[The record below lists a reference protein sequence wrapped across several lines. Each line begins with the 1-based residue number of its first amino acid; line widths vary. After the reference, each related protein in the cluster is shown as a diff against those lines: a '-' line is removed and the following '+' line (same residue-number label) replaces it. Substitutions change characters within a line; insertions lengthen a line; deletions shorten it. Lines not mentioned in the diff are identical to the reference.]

1 MADSYC
7 PRLSSLAAYCAR
19 TSGADVMEG
28 GTYLAMEGPQF
39 STRAESQLYR
49 NWGCDIIG
57 MTAMPEAKL
66 AREAELPYAL
76 VAMVTDYDCWRQEEA
91 GVEIADVLKVLHN
104 NADRAQRDRK
114 YTRLNS
120 SHQFASRMPYS
131 A

>member
-1 MADSYC
+1 
-7 PRLSSLAAYCAR
+7 
-19 TSGADVMEG
+19 
-28 GTYLAMEGPQF
+28 MEGPQF
-39 STRAESQLYR
+39 STREESQLYR

-104 NADRAQRDRK
+104 NADRAQRLVLEFAARLPKRARK
-114 YTRLNS
+114 STRLNS
-120 SHQFASRMPYS
+120 SH
-131 A
+131 

>member
-1 MADSYC
+1 
-7 PRLSSLAAYCAR
+7 
-19 TSGADVMEG
+19 
-28 GTYLAMEGPQF
+28 MEGPEF

-104 NADRAQRDRK
+104 NADRAQRLVLEFAARLPKRRTDRK
-114 YTRLNS
+114 STRLNS
-120 SHQFASRMPYS
+120 SY
-131 A
+131 